1 MNNLPNKDKLYH
13 LIAGFVIAISIGLFS
28 PMLGLIIAVLAGIA
42 KDVVYDLLL
51 KKGTFELLDI
61 FATAVGGVIGAIVAT
76 TINL

>member
-1 MNNLPNKDKLYH
+1 MTKDKLYH
-13 LIAGFVIAISIGLFS
+13 LIAGFVIAIIIGLFN
-28 PMLGLIIAVLAGIA
+28 PIIGLIIAVLAGIA

-61 FATAVGGVIGAIVAT
+61 LATAVGAVVGAIVAVMAT

>member
-1 MNNLPNKDKLYH
+1 MKKDKLYH
-13 LIAGFVIAISIGLFS
+13 LIAGFTIALIFGLFN
-28 PMLGLIIAVLAGIA
+28 PILGLVIAVLAGIA

-61 FATAVGGVIGAIVAT
+61 GATAVGAVIGAVVAT

>member
-1 MNNLPNKDKLYH
+1 MTKDKLYH
-13 LIAGFVIAISIGLFS
+13 LIAGFAISISIGLFS
-28 PMLGLIIAVLAGIA
+28 PILGLAVAVLAGIA

-61 FATAVGGVIGAIVAT
+61 LATTVGAVIGAIVTT